1 MTLSNVTP
9 PSRFNLFIK
18 NFVRGLTRLLLVLLL
33 GALIGGVLY
42 FGGVFLYS
50 QFQSSQLQTSERIS
64 MLETSQASSGSRL
77 EETAAGLQERVAALE
92 QQQTLNREQLSS
104 IQTNLQSLQQAVA
117 TQNQALK
124 KLDELDAEIAKM
136 TDWLS
141 YEATQVTA
149 MQMTQTA
156 PDSPLRS
163 LRSEIKILR
172 AMELLN
178 RARLFLLQSNY
189 GLATEDIQAA
199 RRELVV
205 LQAEVPSYQQETVAL
220 WIERLD
226 GSLTALPA
234 SPVQATS
241 DLDLAWKLLSAG
253 LPVENSLAPVAAATT
268 QPSAGVT
275 PVPAGTAT
283 RTPTPVH
290 N

>member
-1 MTLSNVTP
+1 
-9 PSRFNLFIK
+9 
-18 NFVRGLTRLLLVLLL
+18 
-33 GALIGGVLY
+33 
-42 FGGVFLYS
+42 
-50 QFQSSQLQTSERIS
+50 

-77 EETAAGLQERVAALE
+77 EETSAGLQERVAALE
-92 QQQTLNREQLSS
+92 QQQTLNREQFSS

-117 TQNQALK
+117 TQNQSLK

-199 RRELVV
+199 RRELVA

-253 LPVENSLAPVAAATT
+253 LPIENSLAPVAAATT